1 MNGAVPN
8 PTGETNGNSV
18 FPPMTP
24 EMLMM
29 QIMQPQ
35 LFRQNGVLPQMLANA
50 AALLEQQKRG
60 SAEPAAQSPTTS
72 VDTPPS
78 SQASVHADQPEAE
91 PNVSSSPPSSSVD
104 SVAEEKKPAKPET
117 EEPTTAIR
125 KRGFDVSDLLFK

>member
-8 PTGETNGNSV
+8 PTGETNGSSV

-24 EMLMM
+24 EMIMM

-35 LFRQNGVLPQMLANA
+35 LFRQNGMLPQMLANA
-50 AALLEQQKRG
+50 AALLERQKQG
-60 SAEPAAQSPTTS
+60 SAEPSAQSPTTS

-78 SQASVHADQPEAE
+78 SQASAHADQPEQNA
-91 PNVSSSPPSSSVD
+91 SSSPPGSSVD
-104 SVAEEKKPAKPET
+104 SGAEEKEEKKSVKQET
-117 EEPTTAIR
+117 EETTSTK